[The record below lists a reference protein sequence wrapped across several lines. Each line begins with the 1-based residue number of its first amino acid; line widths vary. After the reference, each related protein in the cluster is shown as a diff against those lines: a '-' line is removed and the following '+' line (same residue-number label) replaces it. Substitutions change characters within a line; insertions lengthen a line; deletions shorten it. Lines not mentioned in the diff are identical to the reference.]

1 MKSSGIGQR
10 LGIGVGIGVVF
21 LIAVGWLSLRG
32 MAAMNASLQR
42 IANEPAV
49 VVGLT
54 NEVLQR
60 SIDNARIT
68 MQLFVVSGGPSEEQL
83 LAQNLENTKLISA
96 GMEKIEELLSNEK
109 ERALFN
115 DVKTLRTPYLDSRAE
130 VKKILAAGRRD
141 AAIAMANDDMIPK
154 LMVYRAAW
162 NRLLAAQN
170 DALNAAVAEGT
181 ARYQATRAMALSLIV
196 LAALAATVIGA
207 AVTRR
212 IATPILDLTRTVE
225 RVSRERDYSLRAVR
239 STSNELGL
247 LADGFNDML
256 GEIQKHNVALQEAR
270 DGLEEKVK
278 ERTHDLESANVRLG
292 ATNDELSAATARAN
306 ETAEALR
313 ASEQRTRAILE
324 NMLGGLI
331 MVDPQGLIELVNPAA
346 ERMIGYTSAELVGK
360 YMGPLLSLPPGADP
374 HVFLREVLGKS
385 LGKVTE
391 LEGRRK
397 NGEIFP
403 LELSLFQVDT
413 PEGRRFAGSIVD
425 VTERRGVDRLK
436 REFMS
441 SISHELRTPLTS
453 IRGSLG
459 LLAGGVL
466 GPLSA
471 EAGEIVAVAERNAV
485 RLIGLINDIL
495 DLERLEGGRLEMEL
509 ESVEISPIVTRA
521 LEAVQSFADQA
532 GVSLV
537 AEPASVR
544 VRADADRLVQVLVNL
559 LSNAV
564 KFSPAG
570 STVTVRVVPGPSMAE
585 FQVEDRGRG
594 VPPALREAIFERYRQ
609 VEASDSRRKGGV
621 GLGLAICKSIV
632 EQHGGS
638 IGVRDAEGAG
648 STFWFRIAL
657 ASVARSSLSG
667 SIKGALGLALLVDD
681 DEELLS
687 ILELRLAQDRVAT
700 QRATTAREAI
710 AAAHALKPD
719 LLVLDLGL
727 PDGDG
732 SQVVDALRRDK
743 TLRDLPLLVYTGRD
757 LLQGDRER
765 LVLGPTRYLTKSR
778 EAEDEFRSVALELLA
793 EGARRSA

>member
-1 MKSSGIGQR
+1 MKSSRIGQR

-162 NRLLAAQN
+162 NRFLAAQN

>member
-1 MKSSGIGQR
+1 MKSSRIGQR